1 MYSIRVFSFSGDI
14 YHEVILPGSAHV
26 REILS
31 GTVDAGLRRQLVYD
45 GRVLPDHAELSQVFP
60 VAGTSGADLQ
70 LLIQKRRLERVKR
83 FTDNMNARTLQIS
96 LGGQTGVG
104 KTSLVRRYCFN
115 EFEEGTRPTMLS
127 VIPKDFEIQR
137 VLSDDGT
144 GIKLLFWD
152 EQLFYRAHYVPRFRH
167 GLHAVIL
174 VFDIT
179 NRQSFES
186 LHQWIQAA
194 AWEGKTR
201 TMVLMG
207 NKTDLDA
214 HRKVTYQEAQ
224 AFAQSEGLVYFE
236 GSAKQ
241 NVGVEELVHHVA
253 FEALARLV
261 ADEPP
266 VPPDDNLE
274 VKTSTTSCQVL

>member
-1 MYSIRVFSFSGDI
+1 MTVII
-14 YHEVILPGSAHV
+14 YCTLLFTCPSVTHAALGLEKQAWCGAIALTS
-26 REILS
+26 
-31 GTVDAGLRRQLVYD
+31 LRRA
-45 GRVLPDHAELSQVFP
+45 PDRQCCLSYQ
-60 VAGTSGADLQ
+60 
-70 LLIQKRRLERVKR
+70 
-83 FTDNMNARTLQIS
+83 RTL
-96 LGGQTGVG
+96 
-104 KTSLVRRYCFN
+104 
-115 EFEEGTRPTMLS
+115 
-127 VIPKDFEIQR
+127 
-137 VLSDDGT
+137 
-144 GIKLLFWD
+144 KLLFWD

-174 VFDIT
+174 FFDIT